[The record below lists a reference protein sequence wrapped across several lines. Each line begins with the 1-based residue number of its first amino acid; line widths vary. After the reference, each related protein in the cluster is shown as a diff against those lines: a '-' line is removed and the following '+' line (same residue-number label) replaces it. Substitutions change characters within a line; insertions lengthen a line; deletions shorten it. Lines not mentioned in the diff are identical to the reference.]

1 MYCEPRRHRLWAA
14 HRHLTA
20 PESSGMFEIAPG
32 KCQMPVKQEGYVVM
46 NAEEAAV
53 RRFYDAFAA
62 KDWETARGCFT
73 EDAVWHLPG
82 RSRSRW

>member
-1 MYCEPRRHRLWAA
+1 
-14 HRHLTA
+14 
-20 PESSGMFEIAPG
+20 MFEIAPG